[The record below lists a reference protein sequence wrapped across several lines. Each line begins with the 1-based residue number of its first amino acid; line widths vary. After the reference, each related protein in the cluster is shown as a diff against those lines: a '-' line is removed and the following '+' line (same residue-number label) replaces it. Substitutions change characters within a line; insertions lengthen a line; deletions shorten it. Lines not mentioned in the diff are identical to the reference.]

1 MTKNCTKATAE
12 YIQKG
17 KKKKKKRLEKEISNK
32 NLFKFILSKNCL
44 FWERGYLD
52 QW

>member
-1 MTKNCTKATAE
+1 MTKNCTKATAK

-17 KKKKKKRLEKEISNK
+17 KKKKKRIEKEKSNK

-52 QW
+52 QQ